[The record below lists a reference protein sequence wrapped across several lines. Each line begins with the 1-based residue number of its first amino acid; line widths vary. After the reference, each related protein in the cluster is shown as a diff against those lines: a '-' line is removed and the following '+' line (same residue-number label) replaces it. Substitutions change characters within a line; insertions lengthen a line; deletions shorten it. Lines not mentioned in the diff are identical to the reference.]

1 VDPAMI
7 CPTSKAERNM
17 NFIISWEAGNC
28 KSREEEE
35 EEDVQ
40 PHDYC
45 RAKRFDVNM

>member
-7 CPTSKAERNM
+7 CPTSKAERYM
-17 NFIISWEAGNC
+17 NFYHQLGNR
-28 KSREEEE
+28 KLQEGEE